1 MNIHSAIKFGAQN
14 SIKVSPS
21 HNTNNNSHTKSQP
34 SHADAQTN
42 TTNTKEV
49 SKTEQALTPTPQNTP
64 PTTPVKAETKP
75 SFKAVD
81 LNIAGTSH
89 RINCPVDEV
98 SQLEQAGQYINSKI
112 REIRRDT
119 KGKSLSNEELLVLV
133 CLELY
138 DQQEALKHE
147 HKNQI
152 LNNERARAIIEKITK
167 DARSVL

>member
-21 HNTNNNSHTKSQP
+21 HNTNNDSHAKSQP
-34 SHADAQTN
+34 SDIDVQTKTATKD
-42 TTNTKEV
+42 TTP
-49 SKTEQALTPTPQNTP
+49 TEQAPAPQNTP
-64 PTTPVKAETKP
+64 PATPAKTETKP

-89 RINCPVDEV
+89 RINCPIDEV

>member
-49 SKTEQALTPTPQNTP
+49 SKTEQAPAPQNAP
-64 PTTPVKAETKP
+64 QTTPVKAETKP

>member
-21 HNTNNNSHTKSQP
+21 HNTNNDNHTKSQP
-34 SHADAQTN
+34 SDIDAQTKTATKD
-42 TTNTKEV
+42 TTHI
-49 SKTEQALTPTPQNTP
+49 EQTPAPAPQNTP
-64 PTTPVKAETKP
+64 TKAETKP